1 MTLLDS
7 FTTFVDDLWYVV
19 FVLIVVLGLY
29 CTVRLRGLQFTQVR
43 EMVRVTFSKRE
54 LDRDDALS
62 PFHVFCMSMGNR
74 IGVGNIVGPV
84 LAVTIGGPGAVF
96 WMWVFALLGSA
107 TSFLETTVGQLFKVR
122 THNGEFHGGTAY
134 NVSNGLGLKR
144 AAVVVAVIMVLMY
157 IVGFVSMEVCS
168 MAEVMEGAF
177 PFQGNEWVFAVMFTV
192 LTGLV
197 ILGGVRR
204 TSKVLAGVVPAMAIL
219 WILFCLVS
227 IAVNHSGVVDAVVS
241 IFKDAFS
248 VPASVGGG
256 VGAMLMIGM
265 KRGILSN
272 EAGIGTIPNLSSM
285 AGVRHPAAQGLSQS
299 LGVLI
304 DTVVCTMTA
313 LVVLTAM
320 GHSEIVDTGLDSV
333 PLLQQVFT
341 GTFGSIAPYLLAA
354 FLMVFAF
361 TSLMTDYIIGEN
373 NILHFGERRWPL
385 IGMNVLIL
393 VVVFLSSLFSSDAL
407 FVVVDLM
414 MAICGIINVIVVLRL
429 GRLAIEAYGDYRR
442 QKAEGVEEP
451 VFSMSAVSDG
461 TGMTVWDE

>member
-29 CTVRLRGLQFTQVR
+29 CTVRLRGLQFTQIR
-43 EMVRVTFSKRE
+43 EMVRVTFSRRE
-54 LDRDDALS
+54 LGNDDALS
-62 PFHVFCMSMGNR
+62 PFRVFCMSMGNR

-122 THNGEFHGGTAY
+122 TSNGEYHGGTAY
-134 NVSNGLGLKR
+134 NVSNGLGLRR
-144 AAVVVAVIMVLMY
+144 AAVVVATIMVLMY

-177 PFQGNEWVFAVMFTV
+177 PFQGNEWVFAVMLTV
-192 LTGLV
+192 LTGLI

-227 IAVNHSGVVDAVVS
+227 IAVNHSGVVDAIVS
-241 IFKDAFS
+241 IFTDAFS
-248 VPASVGGG
+248 VPATVAGG

-285 AGVRHPAAQGLSQS
+285 ADVRHPAAQGLSQS

-320 GHSEIVDTGLDSV
+320 GHSVIGSELDSV
-333 PLLQQVFT
+333 PMLQEVFT
-341 GTFGSIAPYLLAA
+341 GTFGSVAPYLLAM

-373 NILHFGERRWPL
+373 NILHFGERRWP
-385 IGMNVLIL
+385 IIAMNVLIL
-393 VVVFLSSLFSSDAL
+393 AVVFLSSLYSSDTL
-407 FVVVDLM
+407 FVIVDLM
-414 MAICGIINVIVVLRL
+414 MALCGIVNVFVVLKLRRSAL
-429 GRLAIEAYGDYRR
+429 EAYADYRR
-442 QKAEGVEEP
+442 QRAEGVDEP
-451 VFSMSAVSDG
+451 VFSTSVVSDS